1 MTVSVQ
7 SSSQRSA
14 ARPLAESLRLAVTR
28 LARRL
33 RREAGAG
40 LSPSMLAALSTVE
53 RRGPLT
59 LGELATAEGIAPPS
73 VTAAVA
79 RLEDAGL
86 VERATLEEDRRV
98 SVVSVTAAGTG
109 LLRESRKAKEAYLA
123 RRLAAL
129 EPEDRAVL
137 ARAADL
143 LEEMLE
149 EGEGR

>member
-1 MTVSVQ
+1 MIVSAQ
-7 SSSQRSA
+7 PSSQRIR

-40 LSPSMLAALSTVE
+40 LSPSMLAALSTVD

-59 LGELATAEGIAPPS
+59 LGELAAAEGIAPPS

-79 RLEDAGL
+79 RLEEAGL

-109 LLRESRKAKEAYLA
+109 LLRES
-123 RRLAAL
+123 
-129 EPEDRAVL
+129 
-137 ARAADL
+137 
-143 LEEMLE
+143 
-149 EGEGR
+149 

>member
-7 SSSQRSA
+7 FSSQRSP

-40 LSPSMLAALSTVE
+40 LSFSMLAALSTVE

-79 RLEDAGL
+79 RLEEAGL

-109 LLRESRKAKEAYLA
+109 LLRESRRAKEAYLA
-123 RRLAAL
+123 RRLAAMR
-129 EPEDRAVL
+129 PEDRAVL
-137 ARAADL
+137 ARAAEL

-149 EGEGR
+149 GEGR

>member
-1 MTVSVQ
+1 MIVSAQ
-7 SSSQRSA
+7 PSSQRTP

-59 LGELATAEGIAPPS
+59 LGELAAAEGIAPPS

-79 RLEDAGL
+79 RLEEAGL

-109 LLRESRKAKEAYLA
+109 LLRESRRAKEAYLA
-123 RRLAAL
+123 RRLAAMR
-129 EPEDRAVL
+129 PEDRAVL
-137 ARAADL
+137 ARAAEL

-149 EGEGR
+149 GEGR